1 MSVEPQVRPRYSGMV
16 PVADRLSRLPY
27 WLLIM
32 VLIGV
37 LMLWG
42 IVTSQDYR
50 IIFDAVIK
58 GVRTTIS
65 VTAISFSLAVI
76 VGLLFSLMRISRLQ
90 IFQQISSFYIE
101 LMRGVPML
109 VLLYYISFAAAP
121 AIVSLYNQTLGPVTG
136 VEINIR
142 QFDFT
147 ARAVMALVLAYS
159 AFIAETFRAGILS
172 VEKEQTEAAQV
183 EGASNWQVMRYIVL
197 PQAVRNILPALG
209 NDLIA
214 MLKDSSLVSV
224 LGVQD
229 ITQLGRLY
237 ASSTFLF
244 FETYNVVA
252 FLYLVMTLGLAI
264 LVRYVE
270 KRLSLDE
277 R

>member
-1 MSVEPQVRPRYSGMV
+1 MV

-76 VGLLFSLMRISRLQ
+76 VGLLFSLMRISRPQ